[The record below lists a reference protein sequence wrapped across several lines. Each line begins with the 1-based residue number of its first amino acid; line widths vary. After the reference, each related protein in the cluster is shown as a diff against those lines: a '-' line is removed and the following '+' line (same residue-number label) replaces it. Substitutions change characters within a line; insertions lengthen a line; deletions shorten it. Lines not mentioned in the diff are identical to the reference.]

1 MVLLKQTTIRK
12 TIHPHLSTL
21 FVGAFMDNNFYHLSN
36 YYSVFIAVR
45 ASADILAGDN
55 RANRSVSLTRRRE
68 SGYLFVFER
77 DFSCTNI
84 YQYQYQYIPIYT
96 NIYRY
101 IPIYIDSPPRKRIFI
116 CLFRDFSSFLG
127 PRLTRKKRH
136 LFVFSYV

>member
-12 TIHPHLSTL
+12 TIYPHLSTL

-55 RANRSVSLTRRRE
+55 RANRSVSLTRRQE

-84 YQYQYQYIPIYT
+84 YQYQYQYIPILT
-96 NIYRY
+96 DIYQY
-101 IPIYIDSPPRKRIFI
+101 I
-116 CLFRDFSSFLG
+116 
-127 PRLTRKKRH
+127 LTRRQENGYLFVFSGIFPVLLHQDGLAKKQH
-136 LFVFSYV
+136 LFVFSDV